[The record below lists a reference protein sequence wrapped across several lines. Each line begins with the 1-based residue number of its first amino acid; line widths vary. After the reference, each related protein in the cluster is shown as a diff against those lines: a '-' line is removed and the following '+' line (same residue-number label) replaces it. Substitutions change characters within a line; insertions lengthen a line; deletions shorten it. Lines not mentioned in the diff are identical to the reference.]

1 MEQHERELLIYTI
14 RSGTIIKNG
23 LKIIAPTIEQCL
35 EAAAV
40 FKESFD
46 ELKSQ
51 GVMTEREIIGW
62 MRSEGLWH
70 KVDDDEIKKL
80 RDSVDQTKVDI
91 YNNRYDKKAV
101 RHYKH
106 ILRTTK
112 QLLGKKHGVKSSY
125 FTNTCEGLSG
135 LEKTAYLISQ
145 TTYKDNALYN
155 FEEYSISNVINFWS
169 EGNLPEP
176 HVRELARTDPWH
188 TIWDS
193 RDISSCPLFIQDN
206 NKELTFTQK
215 NLVIWSKLY
224 DNIQEHME
232 APSEEVVNDDD
243 MLDGWFIVQ
252 NRKREKEK
260 KAKDVDST
268 LGANAGKDEV
278 FVMANPSDKEKIKA
292 IKDMNDGEGAYIS
305 EERMAYVSQQ
315 GGEVD
320 RIKLPDVQRQLS
332 KQMIEQMKGRGRG

>member
-1 MEQHERELLIYTI
+1 MEQHERELLIYSI
-14 RSGTIIKNG
+14 RSGIIIKNG
-23 LKIIAPTIEQCL
+23 LKIIPPTIEQCL

-51 GVMTEREIIGW
+51 GVMTEREIVAW

-70 KVDDDEIKKL
+70 KVDDDDVKKL
-80 RDSVDQTKVDI
+80 KDSVDQAKVDI
-91 YNNRYDKKAV
+91 YNNRYDKKEV
-101 RHYKH
+101 RRHKH
-106 ILRTTK
+106 ILRTAK
-112 QLLGKKHGVKSSY
+112 KLLGKKHGVRTSY
-125 FTNTCEGLSG
+125 FTNSCEGLSG

-155 FEEYSISNVINFWS
+155 FEEYSISDVISFWN
-169 EGNLPEP
+169 EGNLLEP
-176 HVRELARTDPWH
+176 RVRELARNEPWR
-188 TIWDS
+188 TIWAS

-232 APSEEVVNDDD
+232 APPEEVVNDDD

-252 NRKREKEK
+252 NRKREKDK
-260 KAKDVDST
+260 KEKDVDST

-278 FVMANPSDKEKIKA
+278 FVMANASDKERLKA
-292 IKDMNDGEGAYIS
+292 IKDMNDGESVYIRD
-305 EERMAYVSQQ
+305 ERMAYVQQ
-315 GGEVD
+315 KGEVD
-320 RIKLPDVQRQLS
+320 RIKLPDVQRELS